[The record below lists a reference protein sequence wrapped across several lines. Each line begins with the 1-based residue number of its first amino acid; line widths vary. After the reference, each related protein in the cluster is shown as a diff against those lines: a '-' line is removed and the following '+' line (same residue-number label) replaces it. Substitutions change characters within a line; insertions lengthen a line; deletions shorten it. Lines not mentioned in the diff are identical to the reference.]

1 MRGLYGASPVFEDRS
16 EAGER
21 LARILE
27 RYRDESPV
35 VYALPRGGVPV
46 GYEIAR
52 ALGAPLE
59 VLVAR
64 KLGAPGQPELGIGA
78 VAAGGVRVLNWPLV
92 ERLGVPDEHI
102 EQVTSEERAE
112 ADRRTELLR
121 GGREEI
127 EARGRTAIIV
137 DDGLATGATA
147 RAAIE
152 ALRQRGPRRI
162 VVAVPVCAAQTEA
175 EIRAEVDDM
184 VALEIPEQLGAIGF
198 WYYDFEQVSD
208 EEALELLENA
218 RSG

>member
-1 MRGLYGASPVFEDRS
+1 MYGASPVFEDRS

-102 EQVTSEERAE
+102 EQVTADERAE

-208 EEALELLENA
+208 EEALELLESA

>member
-1 MRGLYGASPVFEDRS
+1 MYGASPVFENRR

-21 LARILE
+21 LARILLP
-27 RYRDESPV
+27 YRDDSPV

-46 GYEIAR
+46 GYEISR

-59 VLVAR
+59 ILAAR

-112 ADRRTELLR
+112 AERRTEFLR
-121 GGREEI
+121 GGRDEI
-127 EARGRTAIIV
+127 DAQGRTAIVV

-162 VVAVPVCAAQTEA
+162 VVAVPVCAAQTEE
-175 EIRAEVDDM
+175 EISAEVDEM
-184 VALEIPEQLGAIGF
+184 VCLEISEQLGAIGF
-198 WYYDFEQVSD
+198 WYYDFEQVTD
-208 EEALELLENA
+208 EDALELLESA